1 MLIDVVPYEKD
12 MVSANTVHVAV
23 GTDKLMVTVVRN
35 LPKVYPRAAQCVA
48 TFDREVQTGQR
59 RWNNS
64 IIGQV
69 MHPMPACLI

>member
-1 MLIDVVPYEKD
+1 MMSMLIDVVPSEK
-12 MVSANTVHVAV
+12 VRRHGWYPLYCTGV
-23 GTDKLMVTVVRN
+23 GTYKLMVTGVRN
-35 LPKVYPRAAQCVA
+35 LPKEYPAAQCVA

-69 MHPMPACLI
+69 MHP